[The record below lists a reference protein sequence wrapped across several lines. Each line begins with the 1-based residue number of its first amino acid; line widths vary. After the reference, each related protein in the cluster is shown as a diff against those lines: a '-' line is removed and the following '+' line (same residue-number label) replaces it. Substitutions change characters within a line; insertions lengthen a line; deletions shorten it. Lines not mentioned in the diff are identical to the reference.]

1 MAVCQRHVS
10 RLTCHLRGQ
19 ARSHSLTAFICQCR
33 TALPFCGSWL
43 ACDGGVSEACQSADL
58 PPSRASPLPQFDRVQ
73 TATTALLLLFCGSW
87 LACEGGVSVT
97 CQSADLPPSRASPLP
112 QFDRVHLPV
121 PHCFAFLWEL
131 ACLRCRRLGVSG
143 TPG

>member
-58 PPSRASPLPQFDRVQ
+58 PPSRASPLPQFDRV
-73 TATTALLLLFCGSW
+73 
-87 LACEGGVSVT
+87 
-97 CQSADLPPSRASPLP
+97 
-112 QFDRVHLPV
+112 HLPV

-131 ACLRCRRLGVSG
+131 ACLRCRQLGVSG